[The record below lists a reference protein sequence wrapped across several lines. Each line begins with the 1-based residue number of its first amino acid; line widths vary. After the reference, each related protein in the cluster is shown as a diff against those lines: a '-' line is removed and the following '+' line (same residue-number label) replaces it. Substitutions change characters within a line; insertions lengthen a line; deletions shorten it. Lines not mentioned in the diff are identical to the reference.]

1 MSLSSLLVV
10 VPTRGR
16 KANCERLLTSFTET
30 ATVADITF
38 ITDPD
43 DQDTYAGMDW
53 GPAMHAVLDPR
64 GTVVGKLNHTALAC
78 ADAYDAMMN
87 AGDDCVFKTPGWDA
101 ILLDALDDMGGSG
114 IVYPDDKRR
123 ADVPELWCA
132 SSDVVKT
139 LGYFAM
145 PGCAQ
150 YYVDN
155 CWAELGKRSALL
167 RYVPEA
173 VVEHLH
179 HSVIPETEHDEV
191 YRESEGTWGAHD
203 LQAYQEWLATL
214 MPIQVSWLR
223 REYNPDIRW
232 LLEKI

>member
-1 MSLSSLLVV
+1 MTLSSLLVI

-16 KANCERLLTSFTET
+16 KANCERLLESFQETS
-30 ATVADITF
+30 ACADITF

-43 DQDTYAGMDW
+43 DQDTYAGTDW

-64 GTVVGKLNHTALAC
+64 GTVVEKLNHTALAC
-78 ADAYDAMMN
+78 ADAYDVMMN
-87 AGDDCVFKTPGWDA
+87 AGDDCVFRTPGWDE
-101 ILLDALDDMGGSG
+101 ILLQALESMGGTG

-123 ADVPELWCA
+123 TDVPELWCA
-132 SSDVVKT
+132 SSDVVRE

-155 CWAELGKRSALL
+155 CWGELGKRAGLI
-167 RYVPEA
+167 RYVPGA

-179 HSVIPETEHDEV
+179 YSVSPGTEHDEV
-191 YRESEGTWGAHD
+191 YREPEDKWGAHD
-203 LQAYQEWLATL
+203 LQAYQEWRAVQ
-214 MPIQVSWLR
+214 MPLQVSRLR
-223 REYNPDIRW
+223 RKFNPDVHW
-232 LLEKI
+232 LLSKI